1 MKSIPNFRDLG
12 GHAALNG
19 KKVRKGLLCRS
30 GNFDNLNEK
39 DIRIFFPAGFKT
51 IIDLRTPKES
61 AKSRHSVNGAKKINL
76 PIDIEQKYQ
85 NMVRPNLYKKGVQDV
100 ILETVASIYKEL
112 VVTQKQTIGSL
123 FEILRTQDSYPVL
136 IHCRAGQD
144 RTGFICAIIHLALGV
159 DTGDIVRDYLL
170 SNDYTVSR
178 VRGIAL
184 FMKLVSL
191 GILNTTNF
199 VPAFTAHEQYLR
211 SVFAA
216 ISNTFGGIEKYLE
229 SCGISARHLEDFRN
243 IVLE

>member
-1 MKSIPNFRDLG
+1 MKSIPNFRDMG

-19 KKVRKGLLCRS
+19 KKVRKGLLYRS
-30 GNFDNLNEK
+30 GNFDSLNDK
-39 DIRIFFPAGFKT
+39 DLRNFFPSGFRT
-51 IIDLRTPKES
+51 IFDLRTPKES
-61 AKSRHSVNGAKKINL
+61 AKSRHSVNGANKINL
-76 PIDIEQKYQ
+76 PIDVEQTYR
-85 NMVRPNLYKKGVQDV
+85 NRVRPNLYKKGVQDI
-100 ILETVASIYKEL
+100 ILETVSSIYAGL
-112 VVTQKQTIGSL
+112 VVTQKQTIAAL
-123 FEILRTQDSYPVL
+123 FEILRMRNNYPVL

-144 RTGFICAIIHLALGV
+144 RTGLICAMIHLALGV

-170 SNDYTVSR
+170 SNNYTVSR

-184 FMKLVSL
+184 FMKLVSF
-191 GILNTTNF
+191 GFLNTANF
-199 VPAFTAHEQYLR
+199 VPALTAHEQYLR

>member
-12 GHAALNG
+12 GHTALNG
-19 KKVRKGLLCRS
+19 KKVRKGLLYRS

-61 AKSRHSVNGAKKINL
+61 AKSRHYISGAKKTNF
-76 PIDIEQKYQ
+76 PMDVEQTYR
-85 NMVRPNLYKKGVQDV
+85 NAVRPNLYKKGVQGI
-100 ILETVASIYKEL
+100 ILETVSSIYAGL
-112 VVTQKQTIGSL
+112 VITQKQTIAAL
-123 FEILRTQDSYPVL
+123 FEILRMRDSYPVL

-144 RTGFICAIIHLALGV
+144 RTGFICAMIHLALGV

-170 SNDYTVSR
+170 SNNYTLSR

-184 FMKLVSL
+184 FMKLVSF
-191 GILNTTNF
+191 GFLNTANF

-211 SVFAA
+211 SVFAV

-229 SCGISARHLEDFRN
+229 SCGISAKQLADFRN
-243 IVLE
+243 ILLE